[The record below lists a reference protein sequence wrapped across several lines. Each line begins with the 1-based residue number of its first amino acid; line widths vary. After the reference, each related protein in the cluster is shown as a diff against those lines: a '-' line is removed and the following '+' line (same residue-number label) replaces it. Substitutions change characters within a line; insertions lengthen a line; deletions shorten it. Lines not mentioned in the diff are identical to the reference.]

1 MRALLYATT
10 LGRTATV
17 VGKRRNV
24 DNLGNLDTHAVHGAD
39 CRFTSVTGTL
49 HIGFHLAETKIVSD
63 LAAIL
68 GCHLGSIGGVLLRAT
83 FLFFHTLPAYRSNL
97 LRSA

>member
-39 CRFTSVTGTL
+39 CRFTSVTGAL

-68 GCHLGSIGGVLLRAT
+68 GSVLLRAT
-83 FLFFHTLPAYRSNL
+83 EAHLACARPRDYLAL
-97 LRSA
+97 AVG